1 MDFCSLPKLVQPNRW
16 KDTIQPDNDLIIII
30 VDTYQIMSICQ
41 AQVVRNGPCYA
52 MQWWIQM
59 TFSTANVHISQVHIL
74 SFPMQTTYTLTFFC
88 VFFMLPAS
96 NGRPWRLQS
105 INSLSLS
112 LNDCKLCRFTT
123 SQDPFLRNANAR

>member
-1 MDFCSLPKLVQPNRW
+1 MDFCSLPKLVQPSRL
-16 KDTIQPDNDLIIII
+16 KDTIHPDNDLIII

-96 NGRPWRLQS
+96 NVRPWRLQS
-105 INSLSLS
+105 NNSLSLS

-123 SQDPFLRNANAR
+123 RQDPFLRDANAR

>member
-1 MDFCSLPKLVQPNRW
+1 MDFCSLPKLVQPSRL
-16 KDTIQPDNDLIIII
+16 KDTIQPDNDLIII

-74 SFPMQTTYTLTFFC
+74 SFPMQTTYTLTFF
-88 VFFMLPAS
+88 VF
-96 NGRPWRLQS
+96 
-105 INSLSLS
+105 SLCCQQAMEGPGGYNPLT
-112 LNDCKLCRFTT
+112 LC
-123 SQDPFLRNANAR
+123 LCLCL